1 MGRLERKRVLVTGA
15 ATGIGRATAVRVA
28 SEGARVAMFDIKDSD
43 ADETLAT
50 ITDSGSD
57 ARYWHVD
64 VTAEDQVSGAVDEAA
79 DWLGGG
85 IDVLTHL
92 AGVQIGS
99 GLDITD
105 VDDAIWD
112 AVVDINLKGSF
123 IVVKHVAR
131 HMKAQRGGVIVLTSS
146 GAGVLGPSSS
156 FPYGA
161 SKGGVVQLTKALAVA
176 WAEDNIQVNAVLP
189 GWIATNMTSSIK
201 SDFPERY
208 RLISSRIPHGRWG
221 EPDDLAGAAVFLA
234 SPASDYVT
242 GVALPV
248 DGGYTS
254 F

>member
-1 MGRLERKRVLVTGA
+1 MGRLEWKRVLVTGA
-15 ATGIGRATAVRVA
+15 ATGIGRATAIRVA

-64 VTAEDQVSGAVDEAA
+64 VTAEGQVSGAVDEAA

-105 VDDAIWD
+105 VDDAVWD
-112 AVVDINLKGSF
+112 TVVDINLKGSF

-131 HMKAQRGGVIVLTSS
+131 HMKAQRGGVIVLDLLGS
-146 GAGVLGPSSS
+146 GSAGPKLLVPLRRQQGRDPRTCDDAAGPSVEVRHQGQRHA
-156 FPYGA
+156 P
-161 SKGGVVQLTKALAVA
+161 GGLDTPLKV
-176 WAEDNIQVNAVLP
+176 
-189 GWIATNMTSSIK
+189 
-201 SDFPERY
+201 
-208 RLISSRIPHGRWG
+208 
-221 EPDDLAGAAVFLA
+221 GAAEELLRNTGDRKTYEATMASLSSPDGVAAVIAFLA
-234 SPASDYVT
+234 SDDASYVRGSIRT
-242 GVALPV
+242 I
-248 DGGYTS
+248 
-254 F
+254 

>member
-15 ATGIGRATAVRVA
+15 ATGIGRATAIRVA

-64 VTAEDQVSGAVDEAA
+64 VTAEEQVSGAVDEAA

-92 AGVQIGS
+92 AGVLIGS

-105 VDDAIWD
+105 VDDAVWD

-161 SKGGVVQLTKALAVA
+161 SKGGTHGLAMTLQA
-176 WAEDNIQVNAVLP
+176 HLSKFGIRVNDMLP
-189 GWIATNMTSSIK
+189 GGLDTPLK
-201 SDFPERY
+201 V
-208 RLISSRIPHGRWG
+208 
-221 EPDDLAGAAVFLA
+221 GAAEELLRNTGDRKVYEATMASLSSPDGVAAVIAFLA
-234 SPASDYVT
+234 SDDASYVRGSIRT
-242 GVALPV
+242 I
-248 DGGYTS
+248 
-254 F
+254 

>member
-64 VTAEDQVSGAVDEAA
+64 VTAEEQVSGAVDEAA

-105 VDDAIWD
+105 VDDAVWD

-146 GAGVLGPSSS
+146 GAGSWAQAPRSPTAPAREGP
-156 FPYGA
+156 
-161 SKGGVVQLTKALAVA
+161 T
-176 WAEDNIQVNAVLP
+176 
-189 GWIATNMTSSIK
+189 
-201 SDFPERY
+201 
-208 RLISSRIPHGRWG
+208 
-221 EPDDLAGAAVFLA
+221 DLR
-234 SPASDYVT
+234 
-242 GVALPV
+242 
-248 DGGYTS
+248 
-254 F
+254 